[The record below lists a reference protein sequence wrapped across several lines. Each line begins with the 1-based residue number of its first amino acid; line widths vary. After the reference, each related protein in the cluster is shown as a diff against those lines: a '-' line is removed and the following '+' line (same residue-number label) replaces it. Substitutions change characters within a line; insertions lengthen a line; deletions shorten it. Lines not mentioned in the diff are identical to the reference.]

1 MKKYW
6 ALSWI
11 VVGMVVFSACE
22 KKKDEAKVAEAAS
35 VAVVTPEGVVT
46 PQTAENPSAPSV
58 NVRTLTPDERA
69 AKLGF
74 ARYLPQDVEAIITLP
89 NLSKTVKAV
98 KGSDFFKVM
107 EGEMDSDM
115 GEGDGDEAMEEADE
129 AESEGNLYDREITLA
144 FGKSTSEQSAH
155 SLILNRARTRL
166 MMRGMAN
173 GMSEIATSGSPADFM
188 QTMAMGSGPEMFREL
203 LADPETGVALLE
215 KLAMPPLY
223 IAFRVIPDGAEATAQ
238 QLTGV
243 TEMIGG
249 MLGDMVEV
257 TEVEKA
263 GQTFSGY
270 TVLGEKAA
278 DSLEGLRP
286 MMEQMADETTTDRLI
301 AAVGKKNL
309 VVLTGMIGDY
319 AVLFIG
325 SSVDDLL
332 LAPSAGESI
341 LAGEPLAFF
350 DAHADKELAAVI
362 YGRKDLIQNISDAA
376 GGLSDIADGLREGFA
391 EAEGLGDTRDIEAL
405 LRIVSE
411 RESALLKLTSS
422 DATGTVAFLE
432 DGLKIESYGG
442 SDSGAINWDAPNRLS
457 HLGAG
462 ENTVMF
468 SNMSGD
474 AAYAVKMRSYFEV
487 LIETGYAMSMKFS
500 EIADDGS
507 LEEMK
512 KMTQLF
518 DGGLREDVVALWEA
532 FNGDFNAGLG
542 VESAVVVDLVGSAPA
557 IPKVPQELLDE
568 AKFPRI
574 SMIAPVANRAKLASA
589 WESMGGSANRIAAKI
604 GKMNGMEIPE
614 QKPMTSE
621 KNGFTTW
628 FLPLPFFNDDFL
640 PSVTLND
647 EWFALSSSKNQV
659 HDLLAM
665 VEKKEAVT
673 TGMHFM
679 MNFEALRVFIDHSSQ
694 LIAKHPDALPMD
706 EEDLDALRKLSAATK
721 GLEKLSVH
729 YRREN
734 GLLRGSTHF
743 KTR

>member
-1 MKKYW
+1 MKKCLVLGW
-6 ALSWI
+6 
-11 VVGMVVFSACE
+11 VVAGTVIFTACE
-22 KKKDEAKVAEAAS
+22 KKKDEAKVPEAAQD
-35 VAVVTPEGVVT
+35 AAVTPESGGA
-46 PQTAENPSAPSV
+46 PQAAENQPAPAV
-58 NVRTLTPDERA
+58 KVRTLTPDERA

-74 ARYLPQDVEAIITLP
+74 ARYLPQDVEAVITLP

-107 EGEMDSDM
+107 EDEMGSDM
-115 GEGDGDEAMEEADE
+115 GEEDGDEEVAEADE
-129 AESEGNLYDREITLA
+129 AEGAGNLYDQEITVA

-155 SLILNRARTRL
+155 SLVLNRARTRL
-166 MMRGMAN
+166 MMRGVASA
-173 GMSEIATSGSPADFM
+173 MSEIATSGSPADLM
-188 QTMAMGSGPEMFREL
+188 QTMAMGSDPEMFREL

-215 KLAMPPLY
+215 KMAMPPIY
-223 IAFRVIPDGAEATAQ
+223 IAFRVAPDGAEAAAQ
-238 QLTGV
+238 QLAGV
-243 TEMIGG
+243 TEMLG
-249 MLGDMVEV
+249 MAGEMVVV

-270 TVLGEKAA
+270 TVMGEKAA
-278 DSLEGLRP
+278 TSLESLRP
-286 MMEQMADETTTDRLI
+286 MMEQLTDGPTIDRLI
-301 AAVGKKNL
+301 AAAAKKNL
-309 VVLTGMIGDY
+309 VVVSGMIGDY
-319 AVLFIG
+319 AVMFIG
-325 SSVDDLL
+325 SSVDDLVF
-332 LAPSAGESI
+332 ASAAGESI
-341 LAGEPLAFF
+341 LAGESLAFC

-405 LRIVSE
+405 LRILSE
-411 RESALLKLTSS
+411 RESAVLKLTRS

-442 SDSGAINWDAPNRLS
+442 TDSGAIDWDAPNRLS

-462 ENTVMF
+462 ENTVLF

-487 LIETGYAMSMKFS
+487 LIETGYAMSMKFG
-500 EIADDGS
+500 EIADEGS

-518 DGGLREDVVALWEA
+518 EGGFREDVAALWEA

-542 VESAVVVDLVGSAPA
+542 VESAVVVDLIGSAPA
-557 IPKVPQELLDE
+557 IPKVPQEFLDE
-568 AKFPRI
+568 AKVPRI
-574 SMIAPVANRAKLASA
+574 SMIAPVADRAKLASA
-589 WESMGGSANRIAAKI
+589 WETMNGSANRIAAKI

-659 HDLLAM
+659 LDLLAM
-665 VEKKEAVT
+665 AEKKEAAT
-673 TGMHFM
+673 TGIHFM
-679 MNFEALRVFIDHSSQ
+679 MNFEALRVFIDHSSK

-734 GLLRGSTHF
+734 GLLRGSVHF